1 MSLGVHYFLYTVLYT
16 VPTNGAQ
23 ICSFWIEFQLPEV
36 FVFQEFH
43 HEGFVHAEEF
53 GDFVDGVEL
62 FLAISFF
69 NGPTS
74 IRV

>member
-23 ICSFWIEFQLPEV
+23 ICSFWIEFQLPEF
-36 FVFQEFH
+36 FVFQ
-43 HEGFVHAEEF
+43 EF